1 MAGDVH
7 HIFPK
12 EYLKQSGITDKSRY
26 NLVANYALLDTGVN
40 ISIGKRAPNEYF
52 SAALAQCE
60 TGTIIVGTIMDTEYF
75 WANLKTNC
83 IPNDVVSM
91 SAEDYPVFFQ
101 KRRKMMAAK
110 IRYYYYSL

>member
-1 MAGDVH
+1 M
-7 HIFPK
+7 
-12 EYLKQSGITDKSRY
+12 
-26 NLVANYALLDTGVN
+26 ANYALLDTGVN

-60 TGTIIVGTIMDTEYF
+60 TGTIIVGTITDTEYF

-83 IPNDVVSM
+83 IPNDVSM

-110 IRYYYYSL
+110 IRDYYYSL